1 MILILNDTA
10 HCRENETSA
19 AASPFECPREFIK
32 STGFSPRS
40 PIRIH
45 AAAQVRKN
53 IQGQK
58 SSLPNTMSYQYLCS
72 ASHIMTR
79 RPPKYLEW
87 YFIMQLLLAK
97 LLNGMKTETAA
108 FQL

>member
-1 MILILNDTA
+1 MTQLTAGKMKPLPLPAPLNVPA
-10 HCRENETSA
+10 SLLKA
-19 AASPFECPREFIK
+19 PASP
-32 STGFSPRS
+32 PRS

-45 AAAQVRKN
+45 AAAQVREN

-87 YFIMQLLLAK
+87 HFIMQLLLAK

-108 FQL
+108 FHL